1 MTSRDGVEF
10 KRWDEAFLRPGV
22 ERKDSWYYGHNNVA
36 WNMALTASRF
46 ENAEDEL
53 SFYAESGGWHGA
65 GKILTRHTLR
75 QDGFVSVHS
84 TLKGGRLT
92 TRPLTFSGS
101 ECLTP
106 EGTAI
111 DAFGIEQADET
122 FGDSLARKVTWEGWS
137 GVKKL
142 SGKPIRLRFTLSD
155 ADLYSFKFI

>member
-1 MTSRDGVEF
+1 M
-10 KRWDEAFLRPGV
+10 
-22 ERKDSWYYGHNNVA
+22 
-36 WNMALTASRF
+36 
-46 ENAEDEL
+46 
-53 SFYAESGGWHGA
+53 
-65 GKILTRHTLR
+65 
-75 QDGFVSVHS
+75 HS

-101 ECLTP
+101 ELEINLSTSAIGYVKVECLTP